1 VCDKPEIVAKHQAK
15 VYGQNLP
22 EAPTMAVPHLD
33 TRILDGKKTLL
44 FGPFAAWTTRFLHR
58 TGSWTDLPR
67 SIKPHNVTTLLK
79 IAATNFPLM
88 KYLLQQGTQSMA
100 DRMRVLHIFYPN
112 AKAEDWKLVDG
123 GIRVQAI
130 KKTDGEAGIVHFG
143 TEVLTS
149 ADKSMSALL
158 GASPGAS
165 VCVNIVTEVIRKS
178 FPHLTE
184 GEEGRK
190 RLQSIIPTYGID
202 YRLPENAAKFAELQ
216 RKAKAALQ
224 LI

>member
-1 VCDKPEIVAKHQAK
+1 
-15 VYGQNLP
+15 
-22 EAPTMAVPHLD
+22 
-33 TRILDGKKTLL
+33 
-44 FGPFAAWTTRFLHR
+44 
-58 TGSWTDLPR
+58 
-67 SIKPHNVTTLLK
+67 
-79 IAATNFPLM
+79 
-88 KYLLQQGTQSMA
+88 
-100 DRMRVLHIFYPN
+100 
-112 AKAEDWKLVDG
+112 VDG

-149 ADKSMSALL
+149 ADRSMSALL

-190 RLQSIIPTYGID
+190 RLQSIIPTYGTD